1 MATALC
7 ELSEKISTLAALAF
21 PCNTTTAFAGRGVW
35 YLPIF
40 LQSLLLSKKPRHTEK
55 LDKTLGAPI
64 YLACLVAQSSYSRHS
79 DSPLFAGQRND
90 SEYVAIQFPS
100 ALARAWA
107 DSPYCSSS
115 CHSCHHFDFATCPIR
130 LAMEIIRDFKFS
142 SSRIP
147 VSS

>member
-21 PCNTTTAFAGRGVW
+21 PCNPTTAFVGRGVR

-40 LQSLLLSKKPRHTEK
+40 LQSLLLSKKPRHTGK

-64 YLACLVAQSSYSRHS
+64 YLACLVAQSSYSCHS
-79 DSPLFAGQRND
+79 DSPFLAGQRHD

-100 ALARAWA
+100 SLAWALA
-107 DSPYCSSS
+107 DPPYSSPHATAAIILILLLAPSGWLWRL
-115 CHSCHHFDFATCPIR
+115 FAT
-130 LAMEIIRDFKFS
+130 KFFLQNSLS
-142 SSRIP
+142 S
-147 VSS
+147 

>member
-40 LQSLLLSKKPRHTEK
+40 LQSLLLSKKPRHTGK

-64 YLACLVAQSSYSRHS
+64 YLACLVAQSSYSCHS
-79 DSPLFAGQRND
+79 DNPFFARQRND
-90 SEYVAIQFPS
+90 SEYVTIQFPS
-100 ALARAWA
+100 LLAWALA
-107 DSPYCSSS
+107 DPPCSSTS
-115 CHSCHHFDFATCPIR
+115 CDSCHHFDFATCSVGVA
-130 LAMEIIRDFKFS
+130 LEIVRDFKFS

-147 VSS
+147 FSS